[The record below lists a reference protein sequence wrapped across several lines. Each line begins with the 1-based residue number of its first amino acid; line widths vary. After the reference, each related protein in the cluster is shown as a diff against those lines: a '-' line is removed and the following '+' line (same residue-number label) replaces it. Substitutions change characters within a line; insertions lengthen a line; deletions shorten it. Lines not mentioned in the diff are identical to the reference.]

1 MLFQI
6 DSVLSKVQRV
16 FSFLIHGANLPAFP
30 FPVLRL
36 HRTVVKRLLIS
47 NLSLSQTPTSHIKK
61 KQTKTHIFT
70 IMK

>member
-16 FSFLIHGANLPAFP
+16 SRFLIHGANLPAFP
-30 FPVLRL
+30 FPVLHL
-36 HRTVVKRLLIS
+36 HLTVVKCLLTS

-61 KQTKTHIFT
+61 KKAKPHIFT